1 MDFEFPD
8 ENGKA
13 YKSNRGKFKYS
24 KELKIE
30 ILLEWNDKFKLQEL
44 CTIKG
49 GKRLPKNEAL
59 SKV

>member
-13 YKSNRGKFKYS
+13 YKSNGGKFKYS

-30 ILLEWNDKFKLQEL
+30 IPLEWSDKVKLQEL
-44 CTIKG
+44 CTIIR
-49 GKRLPKNEAL
+49 GKEA
-59 SKV
+59 SKK